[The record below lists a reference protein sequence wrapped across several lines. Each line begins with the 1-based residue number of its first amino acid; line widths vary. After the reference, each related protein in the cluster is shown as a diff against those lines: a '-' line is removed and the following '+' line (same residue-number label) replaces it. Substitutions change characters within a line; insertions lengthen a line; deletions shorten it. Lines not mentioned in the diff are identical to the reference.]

1 MWKDLIETNID
12 TWIGKI
18 YNDHKPNILN
28 LHHSWKCQQMEK
40 VTRFRLINKINSQ
53 IYKLDIKSSLDD

>member
-1 MWKDLIETNID
+1 MWKDLIEMNID
-12 TWIGKI
+12 TWTGKI

-28 LHHSWKCQQMEK
+28 LHQMEK